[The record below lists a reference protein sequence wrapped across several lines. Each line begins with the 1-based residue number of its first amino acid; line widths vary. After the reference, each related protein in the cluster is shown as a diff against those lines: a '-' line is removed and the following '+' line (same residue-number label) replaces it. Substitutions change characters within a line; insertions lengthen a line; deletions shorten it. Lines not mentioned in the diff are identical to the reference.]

1 VPRIFALLFP
11 RDSVRVLVI
20 DDEVAIADSLTKI
33 LRGHGF
39 DVLPEYSARGAIRAA
54 AHFDPDVLITDIVMP
69 GINGIDLAEWFCKAY
84 PACRIILTSANLH
97 HFDSSYLSFE
107 HTQEIT
113 FVPKPVLIPDLLQV
127 LARRSPAA

>member
-1 VPRIFALLFP
+1 LLFP
-11 RDSVRVLVI
+11 DDRVRVLVV
-20 DDEVAIADSLTKI
+20 DDEGAIADSLSRI

-54 AHFDPDVLITDIVMP
+54 AQFGPDVLITDIVMP

-113 FVPKPVLIPDLLQV
+113 FVPKPVLIPDLLRV
-127 LARRSPAA
+127 LARRNPAA

>member
-1 VPRIFALLFP
+1 
-11 RDSVRVLVI
+11 VLVV
-20 DDEVAIADSLTKI
+20 DDEGAIADSLTKI

-39 DVLPEYSARGAIRAA
+39 DAMPEYSARGAFLAA
-54 AHFDPDVLITDIVMP
+54 SKFDPDVLITDIVMP
-69 GINGIDLAEWFCKAY
+69 GINGLELAEWFCKAH
-84 PACRIILTSANLH
+84 PDCRIILTSATVH

-127 LARRSPAA
+127 LARRNPAA